1 MRFAGRLT
9 IRGKIQVLTGLHIGA
24 GTAGGIGLI
33 DTPLVRDPL
42 TRRPVVPGSSLK
54 GRLRHALEILVGPNN
69 AEVVRLFGG
78 PSDGGNKDH
87 RTRLFVRD
95 SVLTDQSANRLES
108 LDTDSLYVEIKS
120 ENRINRASGVAE
132 HPRQIERLPAGAE
145 LNLEMVYNVVAD
157 DQITDDLQNLA
168 AALNF
173 VEDEYL
179 GGSGSRGYGKVAFQV
194 QSLQWRSIEDYRE
207 RKQGVSKDTASTW
220 IQDAVDLTK
229 ATVAAGT

>member
-1 MRFAGRLT
+1 MPFAGRLT

-33 DTPLVRDPL
+33 DTPLVRDPQ

-54 GRLRHALEILVGPNN
+54 GRLRHALEILLGSGN
-69 AEVVRLFGG
+69 AEVLRLFGG
-78 PSDGGNKDH
+78 PADNSAKDS

-95 SVLTDQSANRLES
+95 SLLTDQSATKLES

-132 HPRQIERLPAGAE
+132 HPRQIERLPAGSE
-145 LNLEMVYNVVAD
+145 LDLELVYNVVSE
-157 DQITDDLQNLA
+157 DQAREDLQNLA
-168 AALNF
+168 AALDY

-179 GGSGSRGYGKVAFQV
+179 GGSGSRGYGKVAFQI
-194 QSLQWRSIEDYRE
+194 QSLEWRSLHDYKE
-207 RKQGVSKDTASTW
+207 RKKGVRKGTGSGW
-220 IQDAVDLTK
+220 IQEAVEMVKTP
-229 ATVAAGT
+229 VAAG

>member
-9 IRGKIQVLTGLHIGA
+9 IRGKIQVLTGLHIGS

-54 GRLRHALEILVGPNN
+54 GRLRHALEVLVGQNN
-69 AEVVRLFGG
+69 HEVSRLFGG
-78 PSDGGNKDH
+78 PADNANKDN

-95 SVLTDQSANRLES
+95 SVLTDQSATKLES

-145 LNLEMVYNVVAD
+145 LELELVYNVASSE
-157 DQITDDLQNLA
+157 QASDDLQNLC
-168 AALNF
+168 AALDF

-179 GGSGSRGYGKVAFQV
+179 GGSGSRGYGKVAFQI
-194 QSLQWRSIEDYRE
+194 QSLEWRSLDDYRKRTKGL
-207 RKQGVSKDTASTW
+207 RKGAGSGWIEEALELLKSPVS
-220 IQDAVDLTK
+220 
-229 ATVAAGT
+229 AGT